1 MAALKNSISLPSVYS
16 SSSSSSSSS
25 SPKDDIESSSSSST
39 SSTLLSSF
47 SFLNLPPPLSF
58 RSAHLFASAFA
69 ASRGVDEEKLCFL
82 RLALEELWEALGHSD
97 SVTKAAFPEFN
108 PALIVEDSVKYP
120 VSFNGKMRFT
130 VDLPKSASPAEVE
143 AAVKALPDTARYVG
157 DQTIVKVIV
166 VPGRI
171 VNIVLK

>member
-1 MAALKNSISLPSVYS
+1 MIAVNTLTDLKTTSREILEPLVVLLAPFAPHMA
-16 SSSSSSSSS
+16 
-25 SPKDDIESSSSSST
+25 
-39 SSTLLSSF
+39 
-47 SFLNLPPPLSF
+47 
-58 RSAHLFASAFA
+58 
-69 ASRGVDEEKLCFL
+69 
-82 RLALEELWEALGHSD
+82 EELWEALGHSD
-97 SVTKAAFPEFN
+97 SVTKATFPEFN
-108 PALIVEDSVKYP
+108 PSLIVEDSVKYP